1 MTKVAE
7 PILEA
12 KAVLGEGSLWDHQ
25 RNCLYWVD
33 ILDRKVN
40 IYDPATGANSVFTV
54 NQDVGTV
61 VADTA
66 GNLMLALRDGFA
78 RLNIDSGEVVMV
90 AEQKSEGIRFNDG
103 KCDPAGRFWAGTMAD
118 DMAEGA
124 GALYCLDTDRTV
136 RRMIE
141 KVTISNGLVWTLD
154 TKYFYFIDTPTRE
167 VAAFDYDIDSGNIS
181 NRTAAF
187 KIEEKLGYPDGMAID
202 EADMIW
208 IAHWGGGKVTRW
220 NPKTG
225 KLLETITVPHAS
237 LVTSCAFGGPDL
249 SELFITTATVDLNE
263 EQKRSQTLAGS
274 LFRVQLDVKGVPAF
288 RFKGILSSSCI

>member
-12 KAVLGEGSLWDHQ
+12 KGV
-25 RNCLYWVD
+25 
-33 ILDRKVN
+33 
-40 IYDPATGANSVFTV
+40 
-54 NQDVGTV
+54 
-61 VADTA
+61 
-66 GNLMLALRDGFA
+66 
-78 RLNIDSGEVVMV
+78 
-90 AEQKSEGIRFNDG
+90 RFNDG
-103 KCDPAGRFWAGTMAD
+103 KSDPAGRFWAGTMAD
-118 DMAEGA
+118 DMTEGG
-124 GALYCLDTDRTV
+124 GALYCLDTDLTV

-154 TKYFYFIDTPTRE
+154 TKCFYFIDTPTRE

-181 NRTAAF
+181 NRTAAI

-202 EADMIW
+202 EADMVW

-225 KLLETITVPHAS
+225 KLLETIKVPHAS

-263 EQKRSQTLAGS
+263 KHKKSQTLAGS